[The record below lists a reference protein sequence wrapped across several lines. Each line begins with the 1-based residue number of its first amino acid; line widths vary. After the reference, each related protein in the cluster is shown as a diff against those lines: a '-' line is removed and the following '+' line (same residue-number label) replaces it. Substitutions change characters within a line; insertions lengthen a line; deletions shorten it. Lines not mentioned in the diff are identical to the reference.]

1 MPPLESLSP
10 AAVSVAS
17 LLIVFGSGTLA
28 ALVLAWHFT
37 RFSSTTGDRRQLA
50 RTFPFLLL
58 TTILIVS
65 VVKSS
70 IALSLGL
77 VGALSI
83 VRFRT
88 PVKEPEELAYLFL
101 SIGIGVGLG
110 AGQVGVTLLAAAFIG
125 ILTALLSSRGEA
137 TARKGVYLVVNWKDG
152 GNSTQMLEQLMAT
165 VDSYAIRSELRRL
178 DSRAGESEA
187 TLFVA
192 DIDQRKVSALLH
204 DLRQLGGDPGMLLLD
219 QSRFVSLP

>member
-1 MPPLESLSP
+1 MPPLEPLSP
-10 AAVSVAS
+10 AAASVAS
-17 LLIVFGSGTLA
+17 LLVVFGSGTLA
-28 ALVLAWHFT
+28 ALALSWHFT

-50 RTFPFLLL
+50 RAFPFLLL

-65 VVKSS
+65 VVKAS

-101 SIGIGVGLG
+101 AIGVGVGLG
-110 AGQVGVTLLAAAFIG
+110 AGSVGVTLLAAGFIG
-125 ILTALLSSRGEA
+125 ILTALLGSRGEA
-137 TARKGVYLVVNWKDG
+137 AAEKGIYLVVNWRDG
-152 GNSTQMLEQLMAT
+152 GNGKQMIEQLTST
-165 VDSYAIRSELRRL
+165 VDAYAVRSELKRC
-178 DSRAGESEA
+178 DSRAGEIEA

-192 DIDQRKVSALLH
+192 DIDPRKVPALLH
-204 DLRQLGGDPGMLLLD
+204 DLRNLGHDPGVLLLD